1 MKITDFGAT
10 VNGDE
15 TKLYTLTNCNNM
27 EISVTDY
34 GAALTQ
40 VIVPDKEGNLCDVVL
55 GYDEAAEYEAGGLFL
70 GATVGRSANR
80 IGGASIE
87 INGKIYELVKND
99 NDNNQTA
106 LPISI

>member
-1 MKITDFGAT
+1 MMKITDFGAT

-34 GAALTQ
+34 GAVLTQ

-70 GATVGRSANR
+70 GQPWEEVRTGSAELLLRLMGRSMN
-80 IGGASIE
+80 
-87 INGKIYELVKND
+87 L
-99 NDNNQTA
+99 
-106 LPISI
+106 